1 VVSRIMTPAFLIN
14 SRQMVKILPDLV
26 WINILVTQ
34 SGAHISNLALC
45 VSDAIISM
53 YINYTQKEQPM
64 PLRTPVANLALN
76 MVLRKQP
83 YLLREK
89 TVYTT
94 RTGSPMLRAVLADNS
109 GTIAGIYFD
118 APPQVTDSLVVGG
131 GVEITGRVGEYK
143 DQLQINLER
152 ITPVTL
158 ESLNDYLPVAS
169 RPQAEMLAEL
179 DALLVDVQN
188 PHLFRL
194 LSTLLDDMELRQSF
208 IQAPASKVN
217 HHACVGGLLE
227 HTLSVTRLV
236 ITACGLYPAM
246 DRDLAITVALLHDI
260 GKVRSY
266 DPLTFNFT
274 EEGAL
279 WSHLYIGAA
288 LVEQAVGRCPGFPA
302 ELRLRVVHAILAHHG
317 KLEHGS
323 PVLPMTLEA
332 IVLHYADNLD
342 GDARGAID
350 HLQRDDANA
359 GSFTDRSLMHDTK
372 LYRGERTWDEE

>member
-1 VVSRIMTPAFLIN
+1 
-14 SRQMVKILPDLV
+14 
-26 WINILVTQ
+26 
-34 SGAHISNLALC
+34 
-45 VSDAIISM
+45 
-53 YINYTQKEQPM
+53 M
-64 PLRTPVANLALN
+64 PLRTPVASLSLN

-83 YLLREK
+83 FLLREK

-94 RTGSPMLRAVLADNS
+94 RTGNPMLRAVLADNS
-109 GTIAGIYFD
+109 GTIAGIFFD
-118 APPQVTDSLVVGG
+118 VPPQVSDSLIVGS
-131 GVEITGRVGEYK
+131 GVEVTGRVGEYK

-152 ITPVTL
+152 IVPVNL
-158 ESLNDYLPVAS
+158 ESLSEYLPTAN
-169 RPQAEMLAEL
+169 RPQDEMLAEL
-179 DALLVDVQN
+179 DALLADIRN
-188 PHLFRL
+188 PHLTRL
-194 LSTLLDDMELRQSF
+194 LSSLLDDMSLRHSF
-208 IQAPASKVN
+208 TQAPASKVN

-236 ITACGLYPAM
+236 ITACDLYPSM

-266 DPLTFNFT
+266 DPLTFGFT

-288 LVEQAVGRCPGFPA
+288 LVEQAIAACPGFPA

-317 KLEHGS
+317 KLENGS

-350 HLQRDDANA
+350 HLQRDDANE
-359 GSFTDRSLMHDTK
+359 SRFTDRSLMHDTR
-372 LYRGERTWDEE
+372 LYRGERVWDEE